1 MGDSKQK
8 RASFR
13 DILRDSFPVDVDGL
27 LEGTERG
34 SPSEADTVV
43 LKDTVISEN
52 TVSPQTTAVSPDTVF
67 PENTVSPQNTAVPQT
82 TDSLPDAVLETFQV
96 EITSHFFRMDIDVF
110 DVLAETQNP
119 YEQLVYHYLYRYSY
133 GLNSQTCF
141 VGVKS
146 IMDRCQMSKSS
157 VRRTLD
163 SLEQKGHIKRLDR
176 INERDQKGTVYRVFL
191 PCEIPGLQS
200 STTFFVID

>member
-1 MGDSKQK
+1 MAGNKQK
-8 RASFR
+8 RSSFR
-13 DILRDSFPVDVDGL
+13 DILRDNFPVDVDGL
-27 LEGTERG
+27 LDGAKQG
-34 SPSEADTVV
+34 SPFEAGTVSREDTVFPQT
-43 LKDTVISEN
+43 TVVTENTVSLPNTVFPVN
-52 TVSPQTTAVSPDTVF
+52 TVSPQTTVV
-67 PENTVSPQNTAVPQT
+67 PQNTVPLLGVAHE
-82 TDSLPDAVLETFQV
+82 DFHV

-133 GLNSQTCF
+133 GLHSQTCF
-141 VGVKS
+141 VGLKS

-176 INERDQKGTVYRVFL
+176 INDRNQKGTVYRVFL
-191 PCEIPGLQS
+191 PCEVPGLQS
-200 STTFFVID
+200 STTFSVTD